1 MDYGYTPF
9 YVYTEECIMC
19 GYTADKLNIHHSSRV
34 MIYTWVGSWGL
45 VWSFLLFGILIV
57 MVLSMFKCST
67 NHTVASTC
75 GSTKCSYAPPMLDKL
90 SSKTTRICNVS
101 SHYHSMIIVIH
112 NMLPSCRGHC
122 SIAYSF
128 IQPCTT
134 TAQKEMWVEKLFN
147 FINRELHFLLCIT
160 SVWYFLSIC
169 LSIHGAHL
177 VQQITMC
184 TLTVHCYASC
194 IRIVCILLSSLGSL
208 LLHLRKIAVLKN
220 IAQTIT
226 PNKWIFYSR
235 SVREI
240 EDDRKL

>member
-1 MDYGYTPF
+1 MRVGLIIFIVWNPHCYGAEHIQMQHQQYSCLYLWFNEMLVCTS
-9 YVYTEECIMC
+9 
-19 GYTADKLNIHHSSRV
+19 D
-34 MIYTWVGSWGL
+34 VGQT
-45 VWSFLLFGILIV
+45 F
-57 MVLSMFKCST
+57 FK
-67 NHTVASTC
+67 NHENMQCFQS
-75 GSTKCSYAPPMLDKL
+75 L
-90 SSKTTRICNVS
+90 
-101 SHYHSMIIVIH
+101 HSMIIVIH

-220 IAQTIT
+220 IAQSIT